1 MTSVAA
7 GFVKAALR
15 IYTLRYRVRQA
26 SLSRNVKYRYKA
38 YRVPKGYSYEVT
50 EYNGVKVEKLTPEK
64 VLGNKII
71 LQIHGGGAVGGMTAT
86 YRKAAER
93 YAAVGGLKVF
103 SIDYSAG
110 ADRVHPELLNECCAA
125 FDGLTAAGYAAEDFI
140 IAGDSFGANMALA
153 LCLKRR
159 DEGKA
164 LPIAVISV
172 CVQADMASTGD
183 SYRKNAYADP
193 MYALP
198 FWQSYEKRGMRLRR
212 ISPYCGKTDLTDPYL
227 SPAYGDFK
235 GFPALF
241 IQCGDVEMGESDS
254 DMIYCRAVAAGVDV
268 TYKKYRGMF
277 HDFHYF
283 APRLPESRKAWQDLG
298 DFIAKVNKEK

>member
-1 MTSVAA
+1 M
-7 GFVKAALR
+7 
-15 IYTLRYRVRQA
+15 
-26 SLSRNVKYRYKA
+26 
-38 YRVPKGYSYEVT
+38 
-50 EYNGVKVEKLTPEK
+50 EKLTPEK
-64 VLGNKII
+64 VLGKKII

-125 FDGLTAAGYAAEDFI
+125 LDGLTAAGYAAEDFI

-183 SYRKNAYADP
+183 SFRKNAYADP

-235 GFPALF
+235 GFPTLF

-298 DFIAKVNKEK
+298 DFIAKVNKEE

>member
-1 MTSVAA
+1 
-7 GFVKAALR
+7 
-15 IYTLRYRVRQA
+15 
-26 SLSRNVKYRYKA
+26 
-38 YRVPKGYSYEVT
+38 
-50 EYNGVKVEKLTPEK
+50 
-64 VLGNKII
+64 
-71 LQIHGGGAVGGMTAT
+71 
-86 YRKAAER
+86 
-93 YAAVGGLKVF
+93 
-103 SIDYSAG
+103 
-110 ADRVHPELLNECCAA
+110 
-125 FDGLTAAGYAAEDFI
+125 
-140 IAGDSFGANMALA
+140 
-153 LCLKRR
+153 
-159 DEGKA
+159 
-164 LPIAVISV
+164 
-172 CVQADMASTGD
+172 MASTGD
-183 SYRKNAYADP
+183 SFRKNAYADP

-235 GFPALF
+235 GFPTLF

-298 DFIAKVNKEK
+298 DFIAKVNKKVNKKEE